1 MSNLPG
7 DMWSLKLV
15 QGAFS
20 NHRIWPALPHA
31 VAIYALSM
39 ATCRMTETNFAAL
52 AAYSPSDCGLCWLAR
67 SGWVRPSS
75 CPAVVIRIRR
85 PGAAGEN

>member
-39 ATCRMTETNFAAL
+39 ATCRMTETNFFL
-52 AAYSPSDCGLCWLAR
+52 S
-67 SGWVRPSS
+67 
-75 CPAVVIRIRR
+75 
-85 PGAAGEN
+85 AAGVLLIFFSVMWTVSEIPRRDQR